1 VEWYVNGTGVSGHEI
16 SPANITFNLANGTY
30 SFTATNLSDY
40 YTTTVHF
47 SVVISGNNVTETVDY
62 YHWAYI
68 TGKVSP
74 TSATVKINGKTVA
87 LSSSGSFN
95 VSVQNGTY
103 RVVASSSGY
112 ASYYSNFSLNQSD
125 TKNLTVNLKQL
136 SKPSTLSSTEL
147 YAIIG
152 AGVAIAVIGS
162 AMALNRKRK

>member
-1 VEWYVNGTGVSGHEI
+1 M
-16 SPANITFNLANGTY
+16 
-30 SFTATNLSDY
+30 
-40 YTTTVHF
+40 
-47 SVVISGNNVTETVDY
+47 
-62 YHWAYI
+62 
-68 TGKVSP
+68 
-74 TSATVKINGKTVA
+74 A
-87 LSSSGSFN
+87 LSSGSFN
-95 VSVQNGTY
+95 VSVQNVTY

-162 AMALNRKRK
+162 AVALNRKRK